1 MILNI
6 IIFILAITSKDFGAD
21 YSCNEYLS
29 YKTDIESNATWT
41 YLTHFDSFAALT
53 TCNQS
58 KFNITNYLAIC
69 PRRKLVV
76 DESLQMMEFLVMSQF
91 YKLNVLHLQNLIGI
105 DVNSVLMKEKFTSKY
120 LWIFA
125 NKIILNIYMSRFD
138 IYSNGT
144 RLSDENHIKDSRK
157 CNESFSSNFI
167 NVFGALNFYSV
178 VYPKSWCPYF
188 FSLSNASRLIFQDI
202 SNRWESF
209 IREYTSTKK
218 KVNFII
224 VNL

>member
-1 MILNI
+1 MIFNI
-6 IIFILAITSKDFGAD
+6 IIFILTIASKYLCAD

-29 YKTDIESNATWT
+29 YKTDIQSNANWT
-41 YLTHFDSFAALT
+41 YLTNFDSFAALT

-76 DESLQMMEFLVMSQF
+76 DESLQMMEFLFMSQF
-91 YKLNVLHLQNLIGI
+91 HKLNVLHLQNLIGI
-105 DVNSVLMKEKFTSKY
+105 DLNSVLMQEKFTSKY

-125 NKIILNIYMSRFD
+125 NKIILNIYLSRFD

-144 RLSDENHIKDSRK
+144 RFLDENNNRMKDSEK
-157 CNESFSSNFI
+157 CNESFSSHFI
-167 NVFGALNFYSV
+167 SAFGAVNFYSV

-202 SNRWESF
+202 SNR
-209 IREYTSTKK
+209 
-218 KVNFII
+218 
-224 VNL
+224 